1 VPRRILKIELIN
13 FNSYNLF
20 VSSKG
25 TKEQNT
31 SHDELSLISG
41 GYRRQEE
48 KVDPVSGKKGKAIP
62 LQAWRGFQ
70 ETEAPRFHDNRHMKV
85 VRLSALRTSRL
96 YPPGNIPGSH
106 FVRG

>member
-1 VPRRILKIELIN
+1 MPRRILEIELIN

-25 TKEQNT
+25 TKEQNS

-48 KVDPVSGKKGKAIP
+48 KVDPVTGKK
-62 LQAWRGFQ
+62 R
-70 ETEAPRFHDNRHMKV
+70 
-85 VRLSALRTSRL
+85 
-96 YPPGNIPGSH
+96 
-106 FVRG
+106 